1 MSEPDLLKLD
11 DLVLR
16 GARISAFLVVL
27 GGGLA
32 FLLPEDVR
40 GSTTMFVCGLGFAA
54 LAPLAMTLVGL
65 DLRKRERRAVALLRL
80 VDRHVE
86 LSAGDLVLNS
96 EFTRETLETAVRDLN
111 SSGLRHVVWD
121 RGQNLIQDGRL
132 RQSRLHFETCASCGV
147 KIALDVPLHEAASAR
162 CSTCGSSL
170 DAREIDDEK
179 HAVMA
184 EISRRSESLGE
195 TKRPEESRFHVSLF
209 LLLLAVFWP
218 LALVY
223 VVKCWKPPTCEV
235 EG

>member
-1 MSEPDLLKLD
+1 MRVPDLLKLD
-11 DLVLR
+11 DFMLR
-16 GARISAFLVVL
+16 GARISALLVVI

-40 GSTTMFVCGLGFAA
+40 GSTTMFVCGLGFVA

-65 DLRKRERRAVALLRL
+65 DLRKREQRAVALLRL

-121 RGQNLIQDGRL
+121 RDQGLIQDGRL

-147 KIALDVPLHEAASAR
+147 KIALDVPLHEAAAAR

-179 HAVMA
+179 RAVMS
-184 EISRRSESLGE
+184 EISRRSDSLSESR
-195 TKRPEESRFHVSLF
+195 RPESRFHVSLF
-209 LLLLAVFWP
+209 LLLLVACWP

-223 VVKCWKPPTCEV
+223 VMKCWQPPACEV
-235 EG
+235 DS